1 MENITLEHVRQAAEW
16 ASKAGRKPTPI
27 DGLTRTYNQSQWDCG
42 TDCCMWGAA
51 SILAGC
57 GPAAAGPSIEWSGQD
72 LAHTLV
78 ASIMRTGNSTP
89 KQMLALLVNLRRAD
103 LRRADLRRAD
113 LRRADL
119 RWADLREANLSGAD
133 LRGANLG
140 GADLRGANL
149 GGANLRGANLG
160 GANLRWADLRGADL
174 RGADLRWAN
183 LHRADLRWADLSEA
197 QQQGTLEVHGNC

>member
-103 LRRADLRRAD
+103 LRRADLR
-113 LRRADL
+113 
-119 RWADLREANLSGAD
+119 WADLREANLSGAD

-174 RGADLRWAN
+174 RWAN